1 MVDRAR
7 VVYFDEWVHPI
18 AGEMLEESARIET
31 VRIDLQGS
39 AEDISSVIARAHGM
53 QALFRTAATRSGT
66 GERWLANSDLLAQCN
81 SMLAICS
88 AGAGYDVIDVDACTA
103 RGIIVCNQSGAG
115 REAVAEHVLGF
126 MLTLSKKISIADR
139 VIRRSNAWDRAAF
152 TGNDLLGK
160 TLGIVGFGQIGM
172 RLAELC
178 TPFKLKVLAYDPY
191 LSAEECRIRGGEK
204 AELEMLLASSDFVS
218 LNGPLTKTTTGMF
231 GAAQFA
237 GMKRGAFFITTAR
250 GGMHDETALAAAL
263 ASGHLGGAGIDVFA
277 EEPPRSSHPLLA
289 FDNVVATPHSAGITA
304 ETTRDIAMSTA
315 DQWEMIFAGAVPPR
329 LINPTAWPA
338 YSIRFEQTFGFA
350 PRPLH

>member
-7 VVYFDEWVHPI
+7 IAYFDEWVHPI
-18 AGEMLEESARIET
+18 AGEMLQKIPRIET
-31 VRIDLQGS
+31 LRIDLRGP
-39 AEDISSVIARAHGM
+39 AAGIAAVLARAHGM

-66 GERWLANSDLLAQCN
+66 GERWLANSNLIAQCD
-81 SMLAICS
+81 SLLAICS

-178 TPFKLKVLAYDPY
+178 APFKMKILAYDPY
-191 LSAEECRIRGGEK
+191 LSAQQCTLRGGEK
-204 AELEMLLASSDFVS
+204 VELEALLANADFVS
-218 LNGPLTKTTTGMF
+218 LNGPLTAATAGMF

-237 GMKRGAFFITTAR
+237 AMKPGAFFITTAR
-250 GGMHDETALAAAL
+250 GGMHDEAALAEAL
-263 ASGHLGGAGIDVFA
+263 ASGHLGGAGIDVFS
-277 EEPPRSSHPLLA
+277 EEPPRASHPLLA

-315 DQWEMIFAGAVPPR
+315 EQWESIFAGDVPPR
-329 LINPTAWPA
+329 LINPAAWPG
-338 YSIRFEQTFGFA
+338 YSARFEQIFGFA
-350 PRPLH
+350 PSAVH

>member
-7 VVYFDEWVHPI
+7 VAYFDEWVHPI
-18 AGEMLEESARIET
+18 AGEMLQQSARIET
-31 VRIDLQGS
+31 VHIDLRAS
-39 AEDISSVIARAHGM
+39 SEEISSAIARAHGM

-66 GERWLANSDLLAQCN
+66 GERWLANSDLIAQCG
-81 SMLAICS
+81 SLLAVCS
-88 AGAGYDVIDVDACTA
+88 AGAGYDVIDVEACTA

-126 MLTLSKKISIADR
+126 MLTLSKKISLADR
-139 VIRRSNAWDRAAF
+139 VIRRSNTWDRATF

-178 TPFKLKVLAYDPY
+178 APFKLTILAYDPY
-191 LSAEECRIRGGEK
+191 LSADECRVRGGDK
-204 AELEMLLASSDFVS
+204 VELETLLARSDFVS
-218 LNGPLTKTTTGMF
+218 LNGPLTKTTAGMF

-237 GMKRGAFFITTAR
+237 AMKRGAFFITTAR
-250 GGMHDETALAAAL
+250 GGMHDEAELAAAL

-304 ETTRDIAMSTA
+304 ETTRYIAMSTA
-315 DQWEMIFAGAVPPR
+315 EQWETIFAGDVPPR
-329 LINPTAWPA
+329 LINPAAWPVYA
-338 YSIRFEQTFGFA
+338 TRFEQTFGFA
-350 PRPLH
+350 PRPIH